1 VLHNCS
7 TIGLQQYRITCGVAH
22 RSTSWSRATGHERS
36 PLELLDLAVGDVQ
49 VGAQAR
55 YLRAQTT
62 DLSLVR
68 QPHFVTFAAFP
79 LVKAV
84 YLLES

>member
-1 VLHNCS
+1 MLHNCS

-55 YLRAQTT
+55 YLRAQAA
-62 DLSLVR
+62 DLSLGAVH
-68 QPHFVTFAAFP
+68 PAHEVSTL
-79 LVKAV
+79 LVELA
-84 YLLES
+84 L